1 MTKDDLRSS
10 VSPVPTSPADDDDD
24 DDDGLTKVKDDNLPV
39 EEVSGPS

>member
-10 VSPVPTSPADDDDD
+10 VSPVPTSPADDDD